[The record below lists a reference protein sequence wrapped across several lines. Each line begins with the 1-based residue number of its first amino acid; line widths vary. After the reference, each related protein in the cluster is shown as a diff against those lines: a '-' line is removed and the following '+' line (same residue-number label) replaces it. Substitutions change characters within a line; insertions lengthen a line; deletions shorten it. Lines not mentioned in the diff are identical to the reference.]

1 MEKVGVIHGRFQC
14 FHLGHLEYIVN
25 GINNCE
31 HIFIGITNYDINEHK
46 PFNSDDTSRTKS
58 ESNPFS
64 FYHRYIMIKKSL
76 ISYGIPVEKFDIVP
90 FPIEY
95 PEKIC
100 QYVPMDATFFITIF
114 DQWDKKK
121 YEIFKSLG
129 LKVKILPANS
139 TQETRISGTFVR
151 NLIRTGGEWKDFV
164 PKSVY
169 DYILNNNLVQL
180 IEN

>member
-14 FHLGHLEYIVN
+14 FHLGHLEYIIN
-25 GINNCE
+25 GVNNCD
-31 HIFIGITNYDINEHK
+31 HIFIGITNYNIDENK
-46 PFNSDDTSRTKS
+46 PFNIDDPIRTKS

-76 ISYGIPVEKFDIVP
+76 IHYGIPVEKFDIVP

-100 QYVPMDATFFITIF
+100 QYVPMNATFFITIF

-129 LKVKILPANS
+129 LNIEILSSNS
-139 TQETRISGTFVR
+139 TQETRISGTQVR
-151 NLIRTGGEWKDFV
+151 NLIRMGKEWKNLV
-164 PKSVY
+164 PESVY
-169 DYILNNNLVQL
+169 DYIIDNNLVQL
-180 IEN
+180 IKS